1 MSGKPTSDVVVSLNT
16 CQAAPNTP
24 TLKFEEFD
32 LGIVITSDEF
42 WSRTHSAYI
51 KALLIL
57 R

>member
-16 CQAAPNTP
+16 CQAALNTP

-32 LGIVITSDEF
+32 L
-42 WSRTHSAYI
+42 RTHGAYI
-51 KALLIL
+51 KALLIH